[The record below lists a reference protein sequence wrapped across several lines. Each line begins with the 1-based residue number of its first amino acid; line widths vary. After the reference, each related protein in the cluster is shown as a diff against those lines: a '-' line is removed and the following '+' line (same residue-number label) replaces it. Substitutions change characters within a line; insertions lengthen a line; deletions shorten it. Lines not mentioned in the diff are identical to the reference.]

1 MIVAIDGPAG
11 AGKSTIARALAE
23 RLGFQLVDT
32 GAMYRAVAFESS
44 ASGVDLA
51 DAEAVAEIARSLR
64 FEFKFE
70 DGENVIY
77 CNGRAL
83 HQEIRSAEVS
93 RNASVISAHPQVR
106 EELVSQQ
113 RQVGRE
119 RSSVLEG
126 RDIGTVVFPDAEL
139 KVFITASPEVRAHRR
154 VEQMRQAGEV
164 VDVAQVLSEIVARDR
179 RDSERKIAPLKKA
192 EDALG
197 IDSTEASV
205 DAIVNALCERI
216 AELRPDA

>member
-11 AGKSTIARALAE
+11 AGKSTITRVLAE
-23 RLGFQLVDT
+23 KLGFQLVDT
-32 GAMYRAVAFESS
+32 GAMYRAVAYEAA
-44 ASGVDLA
+44 ASGVDLHDA
-51 DAEAVAEIARSLR
+51 DQVAEIARGLR

-77 CNGRAL
+77 CNTRAL
-83 HQEIRSAEVS
+83 NQEIRSAEVS
-93 RNASVISAHPQVR
+93 RNASVISAHPAVR
-106 EELVSQQ
+106 RELVDQQ

-139 KVFITASPEVRAHRR
+139 KVFITAAPAVRAERR
-154 VEQMRQAGEV
+154 VGQMREGGQKVDEAEV
-164 VDVAQVLSEIVARDR
+164 LRDIVERDR
-179 RDSERKIAPLKKA
+179 RDSEREIAPLKQA
-192 EDALG
+192 DDAIG

-205 DAIVNALCERI
+205 DEIVATLCERI
-216 AELRPDA
+216 SQLR

>member
-11 AGKSTIARALAE
+11 AGKSTIARVLAE
-23 RLGFQLVDT
+23 KLGFQLVDT
-32 GAMYRAVAFESS
+32 GAMYRAVAYEAA
-44 ASGVDLA
+44 ASGVDLHDA
-51 DAEAVAEIARSLR
+51 DRVAEIARGLR

-77 CNGRAL
+77 CNTRAL
-83 HQEIRSAEVS
+83 NQEIRSAEVS
-93 RNASVISAHPQVR
+93 RNASVISAHPAVR
-106 EELVSQQ
+106 RELVDQQ

-139 KVFITASPEVRAHRR
+139 KVFITAAPPVRAKRR
-154 VEQMRQAGEV
+154 VEQMREGGQTVDEAEV
-164 VDVAQVLSEIVARDR
+164 LRDIVERDR
-179 RDSERKIAPLKKA
+179 RDSEREIAPLKQA
-192 EDALG
+192 EDAIG

-205 DAIVNALCERI
+205 DEIVATLCERI
-216 AELRPDA
+216 SQLR